1 MHDGASRRGR
11 GGFAEFAAILW
22 NCKFRTDR
30 AVLAAKS
37 ESTKVSVIAILMD
50 PRTIVMQFDEYLAVR
65 GLRLRAI
72 VIDRALR
79 DGLSS

>member
-1 MHDGASRRGR
+1 
-11 GGFAEFAAILW
+11 
-22 NCKFRTDR
+22 
-30 AVLAAKS
+30 
-37 ESTKVSVIAILMD
+37 
-50 PRTIVMQFDEYLAVR
+50 MQFDEYLAVR